1 MLFVFASPTLFSHL
15 LVFVVGCSHKAGLS
29 QQTVPTEVWVSIL
42 KERMKMF
49 DCVKKGW
56 ILEGFPQTRQQALAL
71 QELGIY
77 PKHCGQCLPRA
88 SSCCCPVLFIIIIN
102 NSDKALFVNQS

>member
-1 MLFVFASPTLFSHL
+1 M
-15 LVFVVGCSHKAGLS
+15 
-29 QQTVPTEVWVSIL
+29 SIL

-77 PKHCGQCLPRA
+77 PKHCGQFFSPGQLLLLPHVV
-88 SSCCCPVLFIIIIN
+88 PTLKMLFRP
-102 NSDKALFVNQS
+102 LG